1 MKIEA
6 TMSGGDP
13 RSIKGVDKV
22 VKFVLKN
29 PSKLSELF
37 DCINSSEETVRMRAS
52 DALEKICKQKPDWF
66 IKYKDQLLNDWPKIK
81 QASVQWHLA
90 QILGEINLNEDETKQ
105 AINILLNH
113 FKITN
118 DWIVINLTLE
128 SLASFVRKGSF
139 TKEKFVELLYSQR
152 SSSHK
157 SVVSRVNRLLKE
169 FSKVPS

>member
-1 MKIEA
+1 MKIEE
-6 TMSGGDP
+6 TIFGGDP

-29 PSKLSELF
+29 PTKLNELF
-37 DCINSSEETVRMRAS
+37 DCVNSNDDIVRMRAS

-66 IKYKDQLLNDWPKIK
+66 VKYKDQLLNDWPKIK

-90 QILGEINLNEDETKQ
+90 QILGEISLNEDETKQ

-118 DWIVINLTLE
+118 DWIVINLSLK
-128 SLASFVRKGSF
+128 SLASFTRKGSL
-139 TKEKFVELLYSQR
+139 TKEEFVEILNNQR

-157 SVVSRVNRLLKE
+157 SVVSRVNKLLKE
-169 FSKVPS
+169 FSKVPL